1 MEMKDGMIAVAQHG
15 GELHGKMNVG
25 ETRKVVNGGKLVK
38 VDIWIGVDIYLG
50 KVGGLVIFVFLLG

>member
-38 VDIWIGVDIYLG
+38 VDIWIGVDISR
-50 KVGGLVIFVFLLG
+50 